1 MPARPLPHDTPA
13 ARAARARWRGVLARV
28 SRLSAMLLLATLGGC
43 AMQHRATPPPDWS
56 ASGQIILVLIPDW
69 NSSNATLRAFE
80 RSGKAWRLEGE
91 PIPAVIGRSG
101 AAWGL
106 GLHPPQQ
113 GPVKREGDGRSPA
126 GIFSIGTAFG
136 YASSIATALAYDAL
150 GPGEYCVDVSGSP
163 LYNRI
168 VDSAT
173 AGAAAVAGS
182 TEPMRRDIHANGDQ
196 AYKLGFVVEHNAG
209 GLRDAGSCI
218 FVHLWKSAD
227 STTAG
232 CTAMA
237 EPALRRLLAWLQPQR
252 HPLFVLLPQAEYRR
266 LRTAWQLPEVAEQ

>member
-1 MPARPLPHDTPA
+1 MLASCANVQHSA
-13 ARAARARWRGVLARV
+13 ARLPWSDAR
-28 SRLSAMLLLATLGGC
+28 
-43 AMQHRATPPPDWS
+43 Q
-56 ASGQIILVLIPDW
+56 LVLVIAPDW
-69 NSSNATLRAFE
+69 NASHGTLRTYS
-80 RSGKAWRLEGE
+80 RSAQGWRAAGMAL
-91 PIPAVIGRSG
+91 PAVIGRAGS
-101 AAWGL
+101 AWGV
-106 GLHPPQQ
+106 GLHPQQ
-113 GPVKREGDGRSPA
+113 SGPTKHEGDGRSPA
-126 GIFSIGTAFG
+126 GVFAIGSAFG
-136 YASSIATALAYDAL
+136 YAAAESTGLPYLPLNAD
-150 GPGEYCVDVSGSP
+150 EYCVDVSGSP